1 MAASVSKSPVNMP
14 YNTRRKS
21 LSLPSL
27 GIHVPVTHAARAAAA
42 AANRTPPS
50 TTPTSEQPPAKK
62 LKQSHNSGSKSSSQ
76 MSPPPRPEPTP
87 KSSLKYQHTPPP
99 SPEADVSDGE
109 VAPASKEIDL
119 AGIND
124 DIVEA
129 VIVQLQKTANRPHL
143 VKELAAI
150 LSTQVKIVETL
161 VYSLNFGQNYT
172 DMTR

>member
-1 MAASVSKSPVNMP
+1 
-14 YNTRRKS
+14 
-21 LSLPSL
+21 
-27 GIHVPVTHAARAAAA
+27 
-42 AANRTPPS
+42 
-50 TTPTSEQPPAKK
+50 
-62 LKQSHNSGSKSSSQ
+62 

-161 VYSLNFGQNYT
+161 VCSLNFGQNYT